1 MNWVDWLLISIL
13 LTSVI
18 AGFAEGFVR
27 IAVGSLALVL
37 GFFFASWF
45 HGLAGAWLE
54 PWIHSKALTSIFGF
68 LIILIGMILLGAFVA
83 WVIQRVFKVIGLS
96 WVDRL
101 AGGLI
106 GAVRGIFIVAI
117 GALLL
122 SAFAP
127 KRMPVA
133 VSQSELAPYVLGMS
147 RILSDM
153 TPYEIKNGFEQTYQE
168 FTLVLEGI
176 KRNKRFSDRDQ

>member
-13 LTSVI
+13 LTSAI

-27 IAVGSLALVL
+27 IAVGSVALVL
-37 GFFFASWF
+37 GFIFASWF

-54 PWIHSKALTSIFGF
+54 PWVHSKALISILGF
-68 LIILIGMILLGAFVA
+68 LIILIGMLLLGALIA

-101 AGGLI
+101 AGGFI
-106 GAVRGIFIVAI
+106 GAIRGVFIVAI
-117 GALLL
+117 GGLLL

-127 KRMPVA
+127 KKMPAA
-133 VSQSELAPYVLGMS
+133 VSQSELAPYVFGMS
-147 RILSDM
+147 RILSEM

-168 FTLVLEGI
+168 FTAMLEGV
-176 KRNKRFSDRDQ
+176 KRNKRFSSRHQ